1 VNKSDLI
8 EVVTARLG
16 DRRTAST
23 AVEAVVDAI
32 TRAVARGEKV
42 GISGFGVFEP
52 VDRAARTARNPTTG
66 EAVRLEQTRVPKF
79 RPGQGFKDIVS
90 GAKEV
95 DPNAGPR
102 AVTARAGVPRAP
114 KKLIDELS
122 AEAAGGSAPEKGSG
136 TARAAAKAPAKAA
149 KAVAS
154 TAAKA
159 VQAPAKAAKAATKA
173 ATKAAA
179 SPVAAKAPS
188 KAAAKA
194 GGRTVAAPG
203 ARSAAAAKAPGR
215 TAANAPGAQ
224 AVKPPA
230 KRSSS

>member
-16 DRRTAST
+16 DRRTATT

-32 TRAVARGEKV
+32 TRAVAKGEKV

-66 EAVRLEQTRVPKF
+66 EAVRLEATRVPKF

-114 KKLIDELS
+114 KAVLDAVA
-122 AEAAGGSAPEKGSG
+122 AEVAAPAKA
-136 TARAAAKAPAKAA
+136 ARATAKAPARTAAKAPAKAA
-149 KAVAS
+149 K

-159 VQAPAKAAKAATKA
+159 ASPAAPKAPA
-173 ATKAAA
+173 
-179 SPVAAKAPS
+179 

-215 TAANAPGAQ
+215 TAAKAAGGKAVKAPG
-224 AVKPPA
+224 
-230 KRSSS
+230 KRT

>member
-8 EVVTARLG
+8 EVVSARLG

-23 AVEAVVDAI
+23 AVEAVVDAV
-32 TRAVARGEKV
+32 TRAVAKGEKV

-66 EAVRLEQTRVPKF
+66 EAVRLEATRVPKF

-102 AVTARAGVPRAP
+102 AVTARAGVPRAS
-114 KKLIDELS
+114 KALIDTLS
-122 AEAAGGSAPEKGSG
+122 AEVAAPAKAKSAPKAPAKSAPQAAAKGAAKAAKG
-136 TARAAAKAPAKAA
+136 ADKAAKAPAKTAAKATPSPAAAKAPA
-149 KAVAS
+149 
-154 TAAKA
+154 
-159 VQAPAKAAKAATKA
+159 
-173 ATKAAA
+173 
-179 SPVAAKAPS
+179 

-215 TAANAPGAQ
+215 TAAKAPAAKAVKAPG
-224 AVKPPA
+224 
-230 KRSSS
+230 KRTSS

>member
-8 EVVTARLG
+8 EVVSARLG

-32 TRAVARGEKV
+32 TRAVAKGEKV

-114 KKLIDELS
+114 KALLDELS
-122 AEAAGGSAPEKGSG
+122 AEVAGEPAPAKAKS
-136 TARAAAKAPAKAA
+136 TAKAAAKAPAKAA
-149 KAVAS
+149 KAVA
-154 TAAKA
+154 TAASKA
-159 VQAPAKAAKAATKA
+159 VSAPAKAATKA
-173 ATKAAA
+173 AKAAA
-179 SPVAAKAPS
+179 PSAPAVKAPA

-215 TAANAPGAQ
+215 TTAKAPGAK
-224 AVKPPA
+224 AVKAPA
-230 KRSSS
+230 KRSTS

>member
-1 VNKSDLI
+1 VNKADLI

-32 TRAVARGEKV
+32 TRAVAKGEKV

-66 EAVRLEQTRVPKF
+66 EAVRLDATRVPKF

-102 AVTARAGVPRAP
+102 AVTARAGVPRASR
-114 KKLIDELS
+114 KTIDELS
-122 AEAAGGSAPEKGSG
+122 AEVAAPAKAGRASTATKAAKAAAAAPAKAVKAA
-136 TARAAAKAPAKAA
+136 TKAAKAPA
-149 KAVAS
+149 
-154 TAAKA
+154 
-159 VQAPAKAAKAATKA
+159 KA

-179 SPVAAKAPS
+179 SPAAAKAPAG
-188 KAAAKA
+188 AAAKA

-215 TAANAPGAQ
+215 TAAKAPAAK
-224 AVKPPA
+224 AVKAPA
-230 KRSSS
+230 KRTSR

>member
-1 VNKSDLI
+1 MNKADLI

-32 TRAVARGEKV
+32 TRAVAKGEKV

-66 EAVRLEQTRVPKF
+66 EAVRLEATRVPKF

-102 AVTARAGVPRAP
+102 AVTARAGVPRASR
-114 KKLIDELS
+114 KTIDELS
-122 AEAAGGSAPEKGSG
+122 AEIA
-136 TARAAAKAPAKAA
+136 APAKAA
-149 KAVAS
+149 KASRA
-154 TAAKA
+154 TKATKATKAAA
-159 VQAPAKAAKAATKA
+159 AAPAKAVKAATKA
-173 ATKAAA
+173 AKAPARGATKAA
-179 SPVAAKAPS
+179 SPAAAKAPAG
-188 KAAAKA
+188 AAAKA

-203 ARSAAAAKAPGR
+203 ARSAAAANAPGR
-215 TAANAPGAQ
+215 TAAKAPA
-224 AVKPPA
+224 AKAAKAPA
-230 KRSSS
+230 KRSSR

>member
-1 VNKSDLI
+1 VNKTDLI

-23 AVEAVVDAI
+23 AVESVVDAI

-66 EAVRLEQTRVPKF
+66 EAVRLEATRVPKF

-102 AVTARAGVPRAP
+102 AVTARAGVPRAS

-122 AEAAGGSAPEKGSG
+122 AEVAGGAPP
-136 TARAAAKAPAKAA
+136 AAKAPSRATAPAKAA
-149 KAVAS
+149 KAVA
-154 TAAKA
+154 AKA
-159 VQAPAKAAKAATKA
+159 VTAPAKAAKTAT
-173 ATKAAA
+173 
-179 SPVAAKAPS
+179 
-188 KAAAKA
+188 
-194 GGRTVAAPG
+194 
-203 ARSAAAAKAPGR
+203 R
-215 TAANAPGAQ
+215 TAAEESSHRCPPISTRATA
-224 AVKPPA
+224 AVASNPQNQTSPPQRRA
-230 KRSSS
+230 SATASSTVTSAEP